1 MVQGCLQSPAPSVD
15 ALRDMCSNHSSGTT
29 VTRVADGRPDWIVDG
44 GLLRHSQTNY
54 FSIGLYA
61 GDQGEPLLLME
72 QTETALVML
81 LVAEVDGRDAVL
93 LSLRTE
99 PGLIGLTNLTA
110 TIQSTPSNYL
120 RKHGGRG
127 TPFIEIAGDPDAHG
141 TVLHD
146 GEQYDWGEYY
156 HGKTKRFL
164 VVRLDVP
171 VDAPAGFRWVPMDT
185 ARALLLEDN
194 LVTNDLR
201 VLLTLV
207 EARSSGEANG
217 PHAVK
222 TTGRGPRLRSI
233 GFEPGV
239 VDSRGISVSFFSTQT
254 ETREVRRWVQP
265 LLVPI
270 NPISIRL
277 PFVRTSAGTRF
288 AVERRSQPGLLGHE
302 LWFPADVRDSR
313 TGRDARIVR
322 TVRTSA
328 EGGRFWKQA
337 IEISLVELA
346 AEVEAEVDSAAPAEN
361 LPRVEARAS
370 WMSDDEL
377 SSLVAQPLQTSLEL
391 RMAWSLVHA
400 ASLHHA

>member
-1 MVQGCLQSPAPSVD
+1 MVQGCLQSPAPSID

-61 GDQGEPLLLME
+61 GYQGEPLLLME

-141 TVLHD
+141 TVLYD

-164 VVRLDVP
+164 IVRLDVP
-171 VDAPAGFRWVPMDT
+171 VDAPAGFRWVPVET

-201 VLLTLV
+201 VLMPLV
-207 EARSSGEANG
+207 DAARPGRVDDSDPAKEADRGSPLRRIEFLPRSSDA
-217 PHAVK
+217 
-222 TTGRGPRLRSI
+222 RGLHVAYFR
-233 GFEPGV
+233 
-239 VDSRGISVSFFSTQT
+239 T
-254 ETREVRRWVQP
+254 ETSTREVRSWIQP
-265 LLVPI
+265 LVVPRD
-270 NPISIRL
+270 PMRISL
-277 PFVRTSAGTRF
+277 SSNLAASGAMY
-288 AVERRSQPGLLGHE
+288 AVERRTQPGLLGRD
-302 LWFPADVRDSR
+302 LWFPAETRA
-313 TGRDARIVR
+313 GRVAR
-322 TVRTSA
+322 TVHTSA
-328 EGGRFWKQA
+328 EGGRFWRLP
-337 IEISLVELA
+337 IEIELREIDA
-346 AEVEAEVDSAAPAEN
+346 ADATEPRTAAGI
-361 LPRVEARAS
+361 R
-370 WMSDDEL
+370 WMSAGEI

-400 ASLHHA
+400 ASLRHA